1 MKTILFINA
10 CMRGEAVSRTGR
22 LARAFLEACRKRNPD
37 LMIKERN
44 VLDSA
49 LPVLTGALAEKR
61 DQTFRENPHDS
72 MFDAAWEMAGADLIV
87 IAAPYWDLTFP
98 AALKVYLEWCSILGI
113 TFHYTREG
121 KQEGLCRAEKLV
133 YITTAGGIIGNQ
145 NYGYEYI
152 RGLGGMFGIHDSAWL
167 SAEGLDIQEN
177 DPEEIMREAEKEAAR
192 LADMYLNGST
202 GVNPEQEK
210 TWPIS

>member
-1 MKTILFINA
+1 MKTILYINA
-10 CMRGEAVSRTGR
+10 CMRGEEVSRTGR

-61 DQTFRENPHDS
+61 
-72 MFDAAWEMAGADLIV
+72 
-87 IAAPYWDLTFP
+87 
-98 AALKVYLEWCSILGI
+98 
-113 TFHYTREG
+113 
-121 KQEGLCRAEKLV
+121 V

>member
-10 CMRGEAVSRTGR
+10 CMRGEEVSRTWR
-22 LARAFLEACRKRNPD
+22 LAQAFLEACRKQNPD
-37 LMIKERN
+37 FVIKERN
-44 VLDSA
+44 VLEAD

-61 DQTFRENPHDS
+61 DQTFRENPQDP
-72 MFDAAWEMAGADLIV
+72 MFDVAYEMAAADLVV

-113 TFHYTREG
+113 TFHYTQEG

-145 NYGYEYI
+145 NYG
-152 RGLGGMFGIHDSAWL
+152 
-167 SAEGLDIQEN
+167 
-177 DPEEIMREAEKEAAR
+177 
-192 LADMYLNGST
+192 
-202 GVNPEQEK
+202 
-210 TWPIS
+210 

>member
-1 MKTILFINA
+1 M
-10 CMRGEAVSRTGR
+10 
-22 LARAFLEACRKRNPD
+22 
-37 LMIKERN
+37 
-44 VLDSA
+44 
-49 LPVLTGALAEKR
+49 
-61 DQTFRENPHDS
+61 
-72 MFDAAWEMAGADLIV
+72 
-87 IAAPYWDLTFP
+87 
-98 AALKVYLEWCSILGI
+98 YLEWCSILGI
-113 TFHYTREG
+113 TFHYTRVG
-121 KQEGLCRAEKLV
+121 KQEGVCRAEKVV